1 MLQEKWRQ
9 QDAKRKIERNGV
21 RDRDGER
28 DRNGERYRN
37 GERECVLRLQNN
49 EPVFSVHLL
58 YINLEASGGEL

>member
-9 QDAKRKIERNGV
+9 QDAKTKIERN
-21 RDRDGER
+21 GER